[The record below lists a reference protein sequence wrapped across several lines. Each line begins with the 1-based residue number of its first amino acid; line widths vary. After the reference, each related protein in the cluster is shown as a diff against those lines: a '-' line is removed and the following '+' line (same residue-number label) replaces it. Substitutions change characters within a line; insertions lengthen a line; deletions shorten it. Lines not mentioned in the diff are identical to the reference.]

1 MKRICMPQA
10 AAFAAI
16 AFVGLACLGCASQP
30 KPIPADL
37 GSSELVQRAQEAS
50 DGYNYDQAIA
60 YYQAVLNRF
69 GEDPSLVCMGRYEIA
84 FIYYKQGKY
93 QASNE
98 LFTKL
103 LASYDAEGGD
113 QLPPRYKILAEKVQP
128 KVQAG
133 LSASKKK

>member
-1 MKRICMPQA
+1 MKRMSMPSA

-16 AFVGLACLGCASQP
+16 AVVGLACLGCASQP

-37 GSSELVQRAQEAS
+37 SSSELVQRAQEAS
-50 DGYNYDQAIA
+50 DGYHYDQAIS
-60 YYQAVLNRF
+60 YYQAVLDRF
-69 GEDPSLVCMGRYEIA
+69 GEDPALVCMGRYEIA

-93 QASNE
+93 QASEE

-113 QLPPRYKILAEKVQP
+113 QLPPRYKILAGKVQP
-128 KVQAG
+128 KVQAALKAG
-133 LSASKKK
+133 KKE